1 MSRPLRTTYPNAI
14 YHIINRGSHKDRIF
28 RRKRDKEAFLSR
40 MQETAKLFDVIVY
53 GYCLMDNHFHLLI
66 QTLNPNI
73 SQFMQRLQSG
83 YANWFR
89 TKYGQVE
96 PLFQGRYKSVLV
108 EDESYLVTLSAYIHL
123 NPVRAKIV
131 ERAEEYH
138 WSSCSVY
145 LRSAES
151 ELIDP
156 KPVLSSAGGVE
167 NYRYI
172 LAGMLNEPPEKEAV
186 YGKYSLLGN
195 EAFREKIS
203 RQHLKSTAKKKKT
216 RHDTQPDY
224 RKITKRSARSVRD
237 AVADVMGV
245 SFETLTAKTQN
256 NIARKMYGLML
267 KREAQLF
274 IAEIADI
281 MQMKPLAAGDLIRR
295 FEKQLLQSKE
305 LQKIASNI
313 KEKLYGVQKDT

>member
-1 MSRPLRTTYPNAI
+1 MSRPLRTTYPGAI

-40 MQETAKLFDVIVY
+40 MLETAQLFDVIVY
-53 GYCLMDNHFHLLI
+53 GYCLMDNHFHLLV

-73 SQFMQRLQSG
+73 SQFMQRLQGG

-89 TKYGQVE
+89 TKYGQVG

-123 NPVRAKIV
+123 NPVRAKMV
-131 ERAEEYH
+131 KNAAEYK
-138 WSSCSVY
+138 WSSCAVY
-145 LRSAES
+145 LENAES
-151 ELIDP
+151 ELVDP
-156 KPVLSSAGGVE
+156 KPVLSYAGGIE

-172 LAGMLNEPPEKEAV
+172 LVGMLNESPEKEAI

-195 EAFREKIS
+195 DAFREKIA
-203 RQHLKSTAKKKKT
+203 RQHLKNNKKDDEL
-216 RHDTQPDY
+216 HYDTQPDY
-224 RKITKRSARSVRD
+224 KKITKRTARSVRD
-237 AVADVMGV
+237 TVAVVMGV
-245 SFETLTAKTQN
+245 SSEILTAKTQN

-267 KREAQLF
+267 KREAQLC
-274 IAEIADI
+274 IIKVAKI

-295 FEKQLLQSKE
+295 FEKQLLQSKD
-305 LQKIASNI
+305 LQKIANNI
-313 KEKLYGVQKDT
+313 KVKLYGL